1 MDPKISFGSSAR
13 KRRINHDA
21 AVSLGLYIK
30 TLFFSFSFV
39 NINILE

>member
-1 MDPKISFGSSAR
+1 MDPKISFRASAR

-21 AVSLGLYIK
+21 AVSLYIK

-39 NINILE
+39 NINVLE